1 MKICLNSL
9 TKKFFSLRGGHY
21 AVDHLSCK
29 IKDKEFFVLL
39 GPSGC
44 GKSTTLNLIAGLE
57 KPTSGEIFFN
67 EKAIASPKKNIFL
80 SPKERNIAM
89 VFQNYALYP
98 HLNTFDNIAFPLK
111 ILKMNNTDIKKSVT
125 QTADILKLSHLLK
138 SKPNELSGG
147 ERQRV
152 AIARAIVRKPDLFL
166 LDEPLSNLDSRLR
179 TSTRMELKKLQ
190 RRLNVTTIYVTHDQI
205 EAMTLGDRIAV
216 INKGKIEQIGTPEEL
231 YNNPSNVFTA
241 SFIGNPPMNLFE
253 AEIKTENNILFIEP
267 GNIRLKIS
275 NITKTKLDHCNRK
288 NVTVGIRPE
297 HICVSKDPSQNTTK
311 TKIKTKENLGKD
323 ILLQLESKNL
333 VLTSIGNYKNLQE
346 GDEIFISLNSD
357 NIHIFNG

>member
-1 MKICLNSL
+1 MNISLNSL
-9 TKKFFSLRGGHY
+9 SKKFFSLRGSHY
-21 AVDHLSCK
+21 AVDKLSCE
-29 IKDKEFFVLL
+29 IKDREFFVLL

-57 KPTSGEIFFN
+57 KPTSGEIVFD
-67 EKAIASPKKNIFL
+67 KKIIASPQKKIFL

-111 ILKMNNTDIKKSVT
+111 ILKMNERDIIQTVEE
-125 QTADILKLSHLLK
+125 TADILKLSHLLK

-166 LDEPLSNLDSRLR
+166 LDEPLSNLDARLR
-179 TSTRMELKKLQ
+179 TSTRIELKKLQ

-216 INKGKIEQIGTPEEL
+216 INNGKIEQIGTPDEL
-231 YNNPSNVFTA
+231 YDTPSNIFTA
-241 SFIGNPPMNLFE
+241 SFIGNPPMNIFKTQIISEDNTLFMRI
-253 AEIKTENNILFIEP
+253 A
-267 GNIRLKIS
+267 NIRLNISPKIENLLKKINKS
-275 NITKTKLDHCNRK
+275 TLTA
-288 NVTVGIRPE
+288 GIRPE
-297 HICVSKDPSQNTTK
+297 HNFISKKQIQVTVLK
-311 TKIKTKENLGKD
+311 AKIKTRENLGKD
-323 ILLQLESKNL
+323 TLIQFELGKLI
-333 VLTSIGNYKNLQE
+333 LTSIGNYKGFME
-346 GDEIFISLNSD
+346 GDEIFVNFNSD
-357 NIHIFNG
+357 NIHIFK